1 MRLVRLRVRT
11 RIFLGFGVLVVLSIG
26 AALFGMQRS
35 VGIGTTVGNLD
46 RLAANSQR
54 VLKATRN
61 LQEIGQGETL
71 YLSEASD
78 TSLKSA
84 KDNALRLD
92 NLLNESLAAAHSETR
107 QRTYHAVQ
115 DALREHD
122 ADLNRFAQFGTAWL
136 AARGRLF
143 SGGDALTAAANHLTE
158 AARLADDAKVLDAAA
173 RIDSGVL
180 LVRVA
185 NWRFMATLDRAG
197 PATFTTSAEH
207 ARAGIAA
214 LKSLA
219 NPELNRLTAPVE
231 SALTSYEADF
241 QAFAKARLAAETLYN
256 DKLHPGIL
264 GMQELLD
271 NVTASLAQDF
281 AASRGETEQTIS
293 GVVRLEV
300 VVSAFVL
307 AASIGVAFLIGRSI
321 AGPVTS
327 MTTAMTRLAGGDMSV
342 SIPFQDSKDE
352 IGDMARAVD
361 IFKQNLIRA
370 DQLAAADKAEQVAK
384 EQRARRIESLVNDFE
399 TKISRLAGVLS
410 ASAAEMESTAQTM
423 SSTATQTDQQTSKV
437 ATAAEEATAGL
448 QTVATAAEELTS
460 SIQEINRQVA
470 QSSQIT
476 EKAVNDARHTNTIVR
491 ALADDAQRIGQVV
504 ELITSIAGQ
513 TNLLAL
519 NATIEAARAGDAGK
533 GFAVVASEVKNLAN
547 QTAKATDEIS
557 AQISHIQNAT
567 GQAVGAIKSIADTI
581 EEVSAITTA
590 IAAAVEEQGAATSE
604 IARNV
609 QQTAA
614 NTREVTINIG
624 DVSQAASQTGTAA
637 SRVLDAA
644 GGLSTRAAELTQEVG
659 VFVSGVR
666 AA

>member
-1 MRLVRLRVRT
+1 
-11 RIFLGFGVLVVLSIG
+11 
-26 AALFGMQRS
+26 
-35 VGIGTTVGNLD
+35 
-46 RLAANSQR
+46 
-54 VLKATRN
+54 
-61 LQEIGQGETL
+61 
-71 YLSEASD
+71 
-78 TSLKSA
+78 
-84 KDNALRLD
+84 
-92 NLLNESLAAAHSETR
+92 
-107 QRTYHAVQ
+107 VQ
-115 DALREHD
+115 DALREHES
-122 ADLNRFAQFGTAWL
+122 DLNRFAQSGAAWL

-143 SGGDALTAAANHLTE
+143 SGGDALTAAANSLTD
-158 AARLADDAKVLDAAA
+158 AARSTKDPAVLDAAA

-197 PATFTTSAEH
+197 PTTFATSVER
-207 ARAGIAA
+207 ARAAITA
-214 LKSLA
+214 LKNLA
-219 NPELNRLTAPVE
+219 NPALDKLIAPVE
-231 SALTSYEADF
+231 TALASYEADF
-241 QAFAKARLAAETLYN
+241 RAYAKDRLAAEALYN
-256 DKLHPGIL
+256 DKLRPGIL

-271 NVTASLAQDF
+271 NVSASLAEDF
-281 AASRGETEQTIS
+281 AASHRETEQTVS
-293 GVVRLEV
+293 QLVRLEAM
-300 VVSAFVL
+300 VSAFVL
-307 AASIGVAFLIGRSI
+307 VASIGVAFLIGRSI
-321 AGPVTS
+321 AGPVTR
-327 MTTAMTRLAGGDMSV
+327 MTAAMTRLAGGDKSV
-342 SIPFQDSKDE
+342 SIPSQDSKDE

-361 IFKQNLIRA
+361 VFKQNLIRA
-370 DQLAAADKAEQVAK
+370 DQLAAAERAEQMAK
-384 EQRARRIESLVNDFE
+384 EQRARKVEELVNNFE
-399 TKISRLAGVLS
+399 AKIGRLVGVLS
-410 ASAAEMESTAQTM
+410 SSAAEMENTAQTM
-423 SSTATQTDQQTSKV
+423 SATATQTDQQTSKV
-437 ATAAEEATAGL
+437 AAAAEEASAGL

-470 QSSQIT
+470 QSSIIT

-491 ALADDAQRIGQVV
+491 ALAEDAQRIGQVV
-504 ELITSIAGQ
+504 ELITTIAGQ

-567 GQAVGAIKSIADTI
+567 GQAVGAIKGIADTI

-590 IAAAVEEQGAATSE
+590 IAAAVEEQGAATGE

-614 NTREVTINIG
+614 NTRDVTINIG
-624 DVSQAASQTGTAA
+624 DVSETASQTGAAA

-644 GGLSTRAAELTQEVG
+644 GDLSTRAAELNQEVS